1 MIDFGYLSGVGTSY
15 DGRIQ
20 KIPKSGD
27 KLQPIY
33 EAFTNAI
40 EAIKE
45 QYENLSNGEITVK
58 IQLTKNLFTENK
70 EDLEFDS
77 VVIKD
82 NGIGFNLEQFSRFL
96 NLDDTSK
103 GIGNKG
109 SGRVQYVHYFDKAE
123 FESVYKDEDSET
135 GFRKRKFTLSKNEA
149 FVKQNAIVRHDSDEV
164 TNENST
170 YTILKLSHPLDSKER
185 DALKQFSVKEIVENI
200 KNRYIALFCENRNTL
215 PKMLIQRT
223 LNEVIESE
231 LFITEDLIPNIDKQ
245 EDIEIHYSK
254 VNSDGK
260 IVLGEKTEIINLKGF
275 KINKRDLAKNS
286 LKLTS
291 KGEIAKEIKLDS
303 LKGDDFIDDN
313 RYLFLLSGK
322 VIDSVDSDTRGYLSI
337 PTNDELKKSHGD
349 PNSLFTDEIITLD
362 EIKDTA
368 NERISK
374 IYPEIIEHNK
384 EKVIELKA
392 LEKMFLLNPET
403 IKDAKIKP
411 SDNEEE
417 VLEKIYVADS
427 KIEARKDIE
436 IKKRIDALN
445 ALSPN
450 RKNYQE
456 ELKKEVL
463 ELTKVIPLQNRTALT
478 QYIARRKMVLDLF
491 KKILKKEIDKLKNG
505 ERIDEDLMHNLIF
518 QQTSDNPEDSDLW
531 LINEE
536 FIYFQGTSESKL
548 GALKL
553 NGESIFK
560 ENLTEEENSYRLKQ
574 SGDAKQRRTDIL
586 LFPKEGKCIII
597 ELKAPDCN
605 VSEHLNQINRYAS
618 LINNLS
624 KDKFKFNTYYGY
636 LIGESV
642 DIDDIEDNDTDFK
655 SAFGLNYIFRP
666 YKRIAG
672 KFGKEDGALYTEI
685 IKYSTLLERA
695 KLRNEI
701 FIKKLG
707 LDID

>member
-1 MIDFGYLSGVGTSY
+1 MIQLGYLSGLGTSY

-33 EAFTNAI
+33 EAFTNSI

-45 QYENLSNGEITVK
+45 QNKDLSDGEITVK
-58 IQLTKNLFTENK
+58 IQLIKNLFTENK

-77 VVIKD
+77 IIIKD
-82 NGIGFNLEQFSRFL
+82 NGIGFNYTQFFRFL

-109 SGRVQYVHYFDKAE
+109 SGRVQYAHYFDKAE
-123 FESVYKDEDSET
+123 FESVYQDENSES
-135 GFRKRKFTLSKNEA
+135 GFRKRKFTLSKNDA
-149 FVKQNAIVRHDSDEV
+149 FVKQNAIVRHDSDEE
-164 TNENST
+164 TTEKST

-185 DALKQFSVKEIVENI
+185 DALKQYSVNEVVESI
-200 KNRYIALFCENRNTL
+200 KNRYLALFCENRNTL

-223 LNEVIESE
+223 VNDVVESE
-231 LFITEDLIPNIDKQ
+231 LLITEDLIPKIDKQ

-260 IVLGEKTEIINLKGF
+260 IVKGEKTEIINLKGF
-275 KINKRDLAKNS
+275 KINKKDLAKNS

-322 VIDSVDSDTRGYLSI
+322 VIDSADSDTRGCLNI

-349 PNSLFTDEIITLD
+349 PNSLFSDEIITID
-362 EIKDTA
+362 EIRDSA

-384 EKVIELKA
+384 EKEIELKA

-403 IKDAKIKP
+403 IKEAKIKP

-417 VLEKIYVADS
+417 VLEKIYAADS
-427 KIEARKDIE
+427 KLEARKDIE

-463 ELTKVIPLQNRTALT
+463 ELTKAIPLQNRTALT

-491 KKILKKEIDKLKNG
+491 NKILKKEISKLKNG

-518 QQTSDNPEDSDLW
+518 QQTSDNPEESDLW

-553 NGESIFK
+553 NGENLFK
-560 ENLTEEENSYRLKQ
+560 ENLNEEELSYRLKQ
-574 SGDAKQRRTDIL
+574 SGDASQRRTDIL

-655 SAFGLNYIFRP
+655 SAASLNFIFRP

-695 KLRNEI
+695 KLRNQI

-707 LDID
+707 LHID

>member
-1 MIDFGYLSGVGTSY
+1 MIQLGYLSGVGTSY

-27 KLQPIY
+27 KLQPIF

-45 QYENLSNGEITVK
+45 QYEDLSKGEIIVK
-58 IQLTKNLFTENK
+58 IQLTKNLFTENN

-77 VVIKD
+77 IVIKD
-82 NGIGFNLEQFSRFL
+82 NGIGFNLVQFSRFL

-109 SGRVQYVHYFDKAE
+109 SGRVQYVHYFNMAE
-123 FESVYKDEDSET
+123 FESVYQDDDSET

-149 FVKQNAIVRHDSDEV
+149 FLKKNAIVRHDSDEV
-164 TNENST
+164 TTENST

-200 KNRYIALFCENRNTL
+200 KNRYIALFCENRNAL

-223 LNEVIESE
+223 LNDEIESE

-254 VNSDGK
+254 VNPDGK
-260 IVLGEKTEIINLKGF
+260 IVQGEKTEIVNLKGF
-275 KINKRDLAKNS
+275 KINKKDLAKNS

-303 LKGDDFIDDN
+303 LKGDDFIEDN
-313 RYLFLLSGK
+313 RYLFLLSGN
-322 VIDSVDSDTRGYLSI
+322 VFDNADSDTRGYLNI

-349 PNSLFTDEIITLD
+349 PNSLFNDESITID
-362 EIKDTA
+362 AIRDTA

-384 EKVIELKA
+384 EKEIELKA

-403 IKDAKIKP
+403 IREAKIKP

-417 VLEKIYVADS
+417 VLEKIYAADS
-427 KIEARKDIE
+427 KLEARKDIE

-456 ELKKEVL
+456 ELKREVL

-491 KKILKKEIDKLKNG
+491 KKILKKEIDKLKRG

-518 QQTSDNPEDSDLW
+518 QQTSDNPEESDLW

-553 NGESIFK
+553 DGENLFK
-560 ENLTEEENSYRLKQ
+560 ENLTDKELSYRLKQ
-574 SGDAKQRRTDIL
+574 SGDASQRRTDIL

-655 SAFGLNYIFRP
+655 SAASLNFIFRP

-672 KFGKEDGALYTEI
+672 KFGKDDGALYTEI